1 MGGRVIGGCAL
12 AALVVVPA
20 AILQTV
26 VGQTIYRAVDLQ
38 AGTSRALSLSCPPGS
53 FAVSAGISKASP
65 GVTMLGIRLIGLRTF
80 ALRLSDPP
88 VGLER
93 RVTVA
98 AACRRLQARSGS
110 SLHLRLT
117 PLGPLRLR
125 VGPARFR
132 QVRLGCPDG
141 TVPAAAGY
149 DLGGR
154 GSQVILRQQT
164 QTLRGLTFGVFN
176 RGSAARSVS
185 FYGSCLTVV
194 RPPGARGARLEVQ
207 LATDTVSVQPGTQVV
222 TRLCPRGW
230 LSLAAGY
237 ALTPG
242 LAIDGAAAVA
252 RAGRW
257 SLTSTTQAPAFA
269 QLELVCA
276 RLG

>member
-20 AILQTV
+20 AIPQTV
-26 VGQTIYRAVDLQ
+26 IGQTVFRAVNLQ
-38 AGTSRALSLSCPPGS
+38 AGTNRALSLSCPPGS
-53 FAVSAGISKASP
+53 FAVSAGISKASA

-93 RVTVA
+93 RLTVA

-117 PLGPLRLR
+117 PVRPLRLR

-132 QVRLGCPDG
+132 QAHLACPDG
-141 TVPAAAGY
+141 TIPAAAGY
-149 DLGGR
+149 DIGGPE
-154 GSQVILRQQT
+154 SQVILRQQT
-164 QTLRGLTFGVFN
+164 QTLRGLTFGLVN
-176 RGSAARSVS
+176 RGTAARSVS
-185 FYGSCLTVV
+185 LYGSCLTVV
-194 RPPGARGARLEVQ
+194 RPSGASGARLEVQ
-207 LATDTVSVQPGTQVV
+207 LVTDTVPVQPGSQVV
-222 TRLCPRGW
+222 TRFCPRGW

-237 ALTPG
+237 AVPPG
-242 LAIDGAAAVA
+242 LALDGAAAVA

-257 SLTSTTQAPAFA
+257 SLTSTTRQPAFA
-269 QLELVCA
+269 QLQLVCA